1 MPTTDRST
9 PTDYAT
15 SRSATPASASRGY
28 HGLIEVAIL
37 SLAGLAVTLF
47 ALSYPQFGEVM
58 LLLGQ
63 YGF

>member
-15 SRSATPASASRGY
+15 PRSATPASARREY
-28 HGLIEVAIL
+28 HGLIEVAII
-37 SLAGLAVTLF
+37 SLAGLAVMLF
-47 ALSYPQFGEVM
+47 ALSYPQFGEAI

-63 YGF
+63 YGG